1 MNQNFK
7 ILIIEDDLILTLS
20 LELMLKKLDIN
31 KISKVNTGE
40 KAIEAVELDPPDL
53 MLVDIHLGKGITGID
68 AVKKIQETYSIPAL
82 YITGN
87 SDAYNK
93 KLASDT
99 DYVDYLVKPIT
110 YKELQSALNKH
121 VVKTD
126 E

>member
-20 LELMLKKLDIN
+20 LELMLKKLRVTKIN
-31 KISKVNTGE
+31 KVNTGE
-40 KAIEAVELDPPDL
+40 KAIETVKLDQPDL
-53 MLVDIHLGKGITGID
+53 MLVDIHLGKGMTGID

-87 SDAYNK
+87 SDTYNK
-93 KLASDT
+93 QLADDT
-99 DYVDYLVKPIT
+99 KYVDYLVKPIT
-110 YKELQSALNKH
+110 FKELQNALSKYS
-121 VVKTD
+121 VETD